1 MFAGNKIPFVDE
13 NSKIENVIKLINL
26 KRLGVAIVRNKKKG
40 GMMQQASPNQVF
52 TPPSVS
58 AREFKRESI
67 PPTEDYREHLLEL
80 EKEGELEVQR
90 VPEPYVEVETKFGR
104 IKKIPIVDM
113 SA

>member
-1 MFAGNKIPFVDE
+1 
-13 NSKIENVIKLINL
+13 
-26 KRLGVAIVRNKKKG
+26 
-40 GMMQQASPNQVF
+40 MQQASPNQVF

-90 VPEPYVEVETKFGR
+90 VPEPYIEVETKFGR
-104 IKKIPIVDM
+104 IKKIPEQMTWHHHLLRYRRYSDGLPWVVNRRLNT
-113 SA
+113 SGHHELGRRRR